1 MRVCACLS
9 LSISPSLSISLHL
22 SLSLSLKDKCVYN
35 KQKQQTFIGL
45 DSNMLND
52 GRCFTEGKAVPLQHG
67 QFVEDELALLGKLLL
82 INNLLIVLDARL
94 ATARGKARR

>member
-1 MRVCACLS
+1 
-9 LSISPSLSISLHL
+9 
-22 SLSLSLKDKCVYN
+22 
-35 KQKQQTFIGL
+35 
-45 DSNMLND
+45 MLND